1 MLVVLLRV
9 VTPLK
14 LHGSLSIAE
23 KYFLNFAVY
32 LSESR
37 KSSHFLAS
45 LFLEV
50 LRRITDK
57 KKDFSMWKMT

>member
-1 MLVVLLRV
+1 M
-9 VTPLK
+9 TFLK
-14 LHGSLSIAE
+14 LHGSFSIAE

-32 LSESR
+32 LSKSR

-50 LRRITDK
+50 LWRIADK
-57 KKDFSMWKMT
+57 KKDLFLVEG